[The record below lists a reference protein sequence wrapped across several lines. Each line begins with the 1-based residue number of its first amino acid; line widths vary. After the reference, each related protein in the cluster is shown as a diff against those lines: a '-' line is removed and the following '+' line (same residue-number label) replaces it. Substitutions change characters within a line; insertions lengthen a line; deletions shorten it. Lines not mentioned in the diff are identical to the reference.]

1 MFGASFGIISQ
12 ALEIYRKSLDI
23 RNRNVI
29 NANNPDYVEE
39 NPVIESFAPA
49 GINLADVLR
58 DQNMYYVNLRNSKLS
73 MVRYLEE
80 RSGVL
85 SNVEGIFQELFEGT
99 GINDYTN
106 RFYRAYLD
114 LMKDPTNEGARSE
127 LYNSARSLSDF
138 IRNRGRDL
146 DELKNSLDF
155 TIRQAVSRANEL
167 IRKIYV
173 INRDITVTYAQTYAR
188 GKDYKNLLDTR
199 DRYLRELSE
208 LINIDVQEDEIGRVK
223 VITSKGFAL
232 VDFQD
237 NYWQLEYSGG
247 RLFWK
252 SKSGSDV
259 DITEVIESGKLKAL
273 FDAMVDLD
281 RFKSELDTIA
291 KDLISNVRLP
301 RANSGTWYLM
311 ENQPDTTS
319 YIGSSGTLYFYDSS
333 NNLLGRIDY
342 SSGNLSVYDSANNLL
357 ATYPEASL
365 QNFRDAI
372 NTHFG
377 ASFSADIVSNP
388 NGTYTLRITEL
399 SPNSRIDDTGGN
411 FYESSPVF
419 QGTGVSDIAPVNTL
433 SSDVEDLDFS
443 LTDTFSDFAN
453 SWWDESRR
461 RINDLVNDIST
472 TQADTKDKLRIESA
486 LLESL
491 DRKLQE
497 MQGVSID
504 KEFMEIMKIQRT
516 YQAVARI
523 VRTID
528 ELLQTTLNM

>member
-12 ALEIYRKSLDI
+12 ALDIYRKSLDI

-39 NPVIESFAPA
+39 NPVVESFAPV
-49 GINLADVLR
+49 GINFQDVRR
-58 DQNMYYVNLRNSKLS
+58 DQNIYYVNLRNSKLS
-73 MVRYLEE
+73 LVRYLEE
-80 RSGVL
+80 RSGIL

-114 LMKDPTNEGARSE
+114 LMKDPTNEGAKNE
-127 LYNSARSLSDF
+127 LYNAAKSLSDF
-138 IRNRGRDL
+138 IRNKGRDI
-146 DELKNSLDF
+146 DELGNSLDF
-155 TIRQAVSRANEL
+155 NIRQTVSRINEL
-167 IRKIYV
+167 LRKIYTV
-173 INRDITVTYAQTYAR
+173 NREITVVYAQTYAR
-188 GKDYKNLLDTR
+188 GRDYKNFLDIR
-199 DRYLRELSE
+199 DKYLRELSE
-208 LINIDVQEDEIGRVK
+208 LININVQEDEIGRVK
-223 VITSKGFAL
+223 VTTSKGFAL

-237 NYWQLEYSGG
+237 NYWQLEYTGG

-259 DITEVIESGKLKAL
+259 DITDVIESGKIKAL
-273 FDAMVDLD
+273 FDAKGDLD
-281 RFKSELDTIA
+281 RFKNELDAIA
-291 KDLISNVRLP
+291 KDLISSVKLP
-301 RANSGTWYLM
+301 RANSGTWYLIK
-311 ENQPDTTS
+311 NQPDTTS
-319 YIGSSGTLYFYDSS
+319 YIGSSGTLYLYDSS
-333 NNLLGRIDY
+333 NNLVGRIEY
-342 SSGNLSVYDSANNLL
+342 ASGSLNVYNASNTLL
-357 ATYPEASL
+357 ATYSEANL
-365 QNFRDAI
+365 QNLENAI
-372 NTHFG
+372 DTYFG
-377 ASFSADIVSNP
+377 ANFSADIVSNP
-388 NGTYTLRITEL
+388 DGTYTLRISEL

-419 QGTGVSDIAPVNTL
+419 QGTGLPDIAPVSTL
-433 SSDVEDLDFS
+433 RDDIDDLDYS
-443 LTDTFSDFAN
+443 LADTFSDFAN
-453 SWWDESRR
+453 SWWDQSKQRVS
-461 RINDLVNDIST
+461 DLVNDIST

-491 DRKLQE
+491 DRKLKE

-523 VRTID
+523 VSTID